1 MITLHYY
8 FGLISPFTYLGH
20 DEFMEIVDRAD
31 VNVEFH
37 PIKFGAVFAATGGV
51 PPAKRSPQRQALR
64 FQELR
69 RWSARKG
76 IPLNLEPK
84 HFPVDETLAACC
96 VLALGELGARPWDFI
111 GRAHRAVWAEERDLS
126 DPAVVK
132 DLLQA
137 AGHDD
142 TDAVLALA
150 QAESTVAAY
159 AAKTEAAIEAGV
171 FGAPTYRLGAEHF
184 WGQDRLEGVEAALNE

>member
-1 MITLHYY
+1 MKTLHYY

-76 IPLNLEPK
+76 IPLNLELMLIE
-84 HFPVDETLAACC
+84 DGTLAGPG
-96 VLALGELGARPWDFI
+96 VPLPLPGAKPKVS
-111 GRAHRAVWAEERDLS
+111 HSVS
-126 DPAVVK
+126 PAVRDRVQGSVGVGRWW
-132 DLLQA
+132 LLA
-137 AGHDD
+137 VVPARTGHRS
-142 TDAVLALA
+142 
-150 QAESTVAAY
+150 AER
-159 AAKTEAAIEAGV
+159 TE
-171 FGAPTYRLGAEHF
+171 RS
-184 WGQDRLEGVEAALNE
+184 